1 MFPWFYCSKRC
12 FGGWYFNYAFL
23 KDATIIFTIKLVI
36 IQQKNLNI
44 MAKKNQ
50 KKTIAAIA
58 LNKLS
63 DTTEANLTD
72 STKQNEINFFLK
84 C

>member
-1 MFPWFYCSKRC
+1 
-12 FGGWYFNYAFL
+12 
-23 KDATIIFTIKLVI
+23 
-36 IQQKNLNI
+36 
-44 MAKKNQ
+44 MAKKKTK